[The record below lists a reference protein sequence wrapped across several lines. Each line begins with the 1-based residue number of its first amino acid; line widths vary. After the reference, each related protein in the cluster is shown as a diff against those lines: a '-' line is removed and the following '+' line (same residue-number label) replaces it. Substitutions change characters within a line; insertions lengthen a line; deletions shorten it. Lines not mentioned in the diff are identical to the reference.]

1 MAKAKIKNTIVAICE
16 GLLGKL
22 LFNSKIDISEAYS
35 EYMLYEPIVQ
45 IAKRNWNVES
55 EVSVKSLKKKG
66 RGDNPKIDFILT
78 DLANNNRYIALEVKY
93 AKGVKSTISVD
104 SDIKKLLAF
113 KNDMISKDTKAFLM
127 IFWKEHANRDKH
139 LNRVANIKHKV
150 YHEWNIETNL
160 MQKYAVTVFE
170 ICTKR

>member
-1 MAKAKIKNTIVAICE
+1 MAKAKIKNTIVAIGE

-45 IAKRNWNVES
+45 IAKRNWKVES
-55 EVSVKSLKKKG
+55 EVSVESLKKKG

-78 DLANNNRYIALEVKY
+78 DREYNNRCIALEVKY
-93 AKGVKSTISVD
+93 AKGVKSKINVD

-127 IFWKEHANRDKH
+127 IFWKEHANRNKH
-139 LNRVANIKHKV
+139 LSRINNIKQKV
-150 YHEWNIETNL
+150 YHEWDIETNL
-160 MQKYAVTVFE
+160 KQKYAVSVFE
-170 ICTKR
+170 I

>member
-1 MAKAKIKNTIVAICE
+1 MAKTKIKNTIVAICE

-78 DLANNNRYIALEVKY
+78 DPANNNRYIALEVKY

-127 IFWKEHANRDKH
+127 ILWKEHSNRDVH
-139 LNRVANIKHKV
+139 LNRISQIDFKR
-150 YHEWNIETNL
+150 YHECSFETNL
-160 MQKYAVTVFE
+160 KQRYFVTVFE

>member
-1 MAKAKIKNTIVAICE
+1 MAKAKIKNTIVAIGE

-45 IAKRNWNVES
+45 IAKRNWKVES
-55 EVSVKSLKKKG
+55 EVSVESLKKKG

-78 DLANNNRYIALEVKY
+78 DRENNNRCIALEVKY
-93 AKGVKSTISVD
+93 AKGVKSKISVD

-113 KNDMISKDTKAFLM
+113 KNDMISKDTKGYKDFL
-127 IFWKEHANRDKH
+127 
-139 LNRVANIKHKV
+139 
-150 YHEWNIETNL
+150 
-160 MQKYAVTVFE
+160 AVSINNVE
-170 ICTKR
+170 Q